1 MKSAVKNMPNFLLT
15 WLLTALALIL
25 TGWLVPGITLEGVNA
40 AIIAAAV
47 LGLVNAV
54 VKPLLVLL
62 TLPLTFLTLGLFLLV
77 INAISIMLVAALT
90 PGFIVS
96 GFLAALFGSIV
107 LSVVSTILGKLVEQ
121 DEED

>member
-1 MKSAVKNMPNFLLT
+1 MPNFLLT

-25 TGWLVPGITLEGVNA
+25 TGWLVPGITLEGFNA

-54 VKPLLVLL
+54 VKPVLVLL
-62 TLPLTFLTLGLFLLV
+62 TLPLTFLTLGVFLLV

-107 LSVVSTILGKLVEQ
+107 LSLVSTVLGKLVEQ